1 MINIFI
7 RYLLLAGFVSTGLL
21 GDQKKFVVRIQN
33 PTEGMVHKYR
43 SPEYDIAAYRPG
55 EYLDLVVKQNL
66 YNELKNEGYDITI
79 TQTESQLIQNFRG
92 ERDLDGYRNYADLLG
107 ELQQIELLYPDI
119 CKLYDIGNSNGKEYS
134 ESGNSYYDA
143 YNHEIWAM
151 KISDNVEEEED
162 EPSVFYM
169 SEHHA
174 REPISL
180 EVTMYTVSYTH
191 LTLPTILLV

>member
-1 MINIFI
+1 MMINIFI
-7 RYLLLAGFVSTGLL
+7 RYLLLAGFISTGLL

-92 ERDLDGYRNYADLLG
+92 ERDFGWLS
-107 ELQQIELLYPDI
+107 ELCRSPWRAPANRI
-119 CKLYDIGNSNGKEYS
+119 
-134 ESGNSYYDA
+134 
-143 YNHEIWAM
+143 
-151 KISDNVEEEED
+151 
-162 EPSVFYM
+162 
-169 SEHHA
+169 
-174 REPISL
+174 
-180 EVTMYTVSYTH
+180 TVSRYM
-191 LTLPTILLV
+191 